1 MLKAVQTPATDLP
14 ILSARN
20 REKGCFRGVVS
31 AIVYDPANR
40 RKCFQAD
47 LFDGQATLRLIWL
60 GQEKV
65 AGISPGVKMRV
76 SGLVTTVHK
85 ELVIYNPRYTLLS
98 PETLD

>member
-1 MLKAVQTPATDLP
+1 MVDVVQTPETDSP
-14 ILSARN
+14 IANAKS
-20 REKGCFRGVVS
+20 REKGCFRGIVS

-40 RKCFQAD
+40 RKYFQAD
-47 LFDGQATLRLIWL
+47 LFDGQDTLQLIWL